1 MKNKIKN
8 DVIYPLY
15 KERISTIV
23 NNNANRYTQR
33 CQQGGKK

>member
-8 DVIYPLY
+8 DDIYPLD
-15 KERISTIV
+15 KERIPTIV

-33 CQQGGKK
+33 CQQGDRK